1 MIEFTTNLHS
11 LKLWQFL
18 GSLICTVSDKMDSV
32 FDLMTN
38 LDFYKEALILLA
50 TGVILPSFDIYSDI
64 ALSYSLISGTYCDNS
79 ECPKHPN
86 YGAIM
91 FIPIIMANLFTIP
104 HWLKRENTWKKRLL
118 TLPLFLG
125 QFWPQ
130 YQALKVFWLIKNK
143 DLKWRKK
150 KEELDREIGSIE
162 PFLESLPQVNIIF
175 SSHVNNQS

>member
-1 MIEFTTNLHS
+1 
-11 LKLWQFL
+11 
-18 GSLICTVSDKMDSV
+18 MDSV
-32 FDLMTN
+32 FDLMIN
-38 LDFYKEALILLA
+38 LEFYKEALIILA

-79 ECPKHPN
+79 HSVCRKHPN

-104 HWLKRENTWKKRLL
+104 HWLKRENTWKKRLC

-130 YQALKVFWLIKNK
+130 FQALKLFWLIKNK

-150 KEELDREIGSIE
+150 KEQLDREISSIE
-162 PFLESLPQVNIIF
+162 PFLESLPQVNIFFFITC
-175 SSHVNNQS
+175 

>member
-1 MIEFTTNLHS
+1 
-11 LKLWQFL
+11 
-18 GSLICTVSDKMDSV
+18 MDSV
-32 FDLMTN
+32 FEFMIN
-38 LDFYKEALILLA
+38 LEFYKEGLIILA

-79 ECPKHPN
+79 CSECPKHPN

-104 HWLKRENTWKKRLL
+104 HWFKRENTWKKRLC

-130 YQALKVFWLIKNK
+130 YQVLKVFWLIKNK

-175 SSHVNNQS
+175 LTTNPEFWIYNLFPDFFVA

>member
-1 MIEFTTNLHS
+1 
-11 LKLWQFL
+11 
-18 GSLICTVSDKMDSV
+18 MDSV
-32 FDLMTN
+32 FDLMIN
-38 LDFYKEALILLA
+38 LDFYKEALIILA

-79 ECPKHPN
+79 QKHCNSECPKHPN

-104 HWLKRENTWKKRLL
+104 HWFKRENTWKKRLC

-143 DLKWRKK
+143 DLRWRKK
-150 KEELDREIGSIE
+150 KEQLDREIGSIE
-162 PFLESLPQVNIIF
+162 PFLESLPQVN
-175 SSHVNNQS
+175 VNLFITCQQPILTS

>member
-1 MIEFTTNLHS
+1 
-11 LKLWQFL
+11 
-18 GSLICTVSDKMDSV
+18 MDSV
-32 FDLMTN
+32 FDLMIN
-38 LDFYKEALILLA
+38 LEFYKEALIILA

-79 ECPKHPN
+79 YSECTKHPN

-104 HWLKRENTWKKRLL
+104 HWFKRENTWKKRLC

-143 DLKWRKK
+143 DLRWRKK
-150 KEELDREIGSIE
+150 KEQLDREIGSIE

-175 SSHVNNQS
+175 FITC

>member
-1 MIEFTTNLHS
+1 MQGKQATCNPRNFEIPA
-11 LKLWQFL
+11 LWFPRKSPAKPCKHLQ
-18 GSLICTVSDKMDSV
+18 C
-32 FDLMTN
+32 
-38 LDFYKEALILLA
+38 
-50 TGVILPSFDIYSDI
+50 
-64 ALSYSLISGTYCDNS
+64 GTYCETS
-79 ECPKHPN
+79 ECTKHPN

-104 HWLKRENTWKKRLL
+104 HWFKRENTWKKRLC

-143 DLKWRKK
+143 DLRWRKK
-150 KEELDREIGSIE
+150 KEQLDREIGSIE

-175 SSHVNNQS
+175 FITF